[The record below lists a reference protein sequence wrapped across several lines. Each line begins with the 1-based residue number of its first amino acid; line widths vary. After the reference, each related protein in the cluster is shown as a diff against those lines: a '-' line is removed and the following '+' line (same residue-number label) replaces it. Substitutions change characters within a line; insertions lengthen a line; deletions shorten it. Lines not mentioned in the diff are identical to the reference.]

1 MKIAIPM
8 TRLTRK
14 DTPFV
19 WSKEADKAFNKLKT
33 AYVTPLCL
41 RIFTPGVLMKIET
54 NALDLALGGCASI
67 LTDDKWHLVA
77 YYLRKFLGLEER
89 YNVHDK
95 ELLAIVACLQH

>member
-1 MKIAIPM
+1 M
-8 TRLTRK
+8 
-14 DTPFV
+14 
-19 WSKEADKAFNKLKT
+19 WSNKADKAFNKLKT
-33 AYVTPLCL
+33 AYVTPLYL
-41 RIFTPGVLMKIET
+41 RIFTPGVLIKIKT
-54 NALDLALGGCASI
+54 NASDLALGGCASI